1 MAIRIQENVSLA
13 PLTTFKI
20 GGSARYFVEAH
31 SEEEIREALAVA
43 HDKNIPAVIMGGG
56 SNVLVPDE
64 GLNAL
69 VVFISLT
76 DFKLNGR
83 ELEAGAGCNL
93 LLLIKEASQAGMGGW
108 EKLAGIPGTI
118 GGAVRGDAG
127 AFGAEIKDFPLEVR
141 ALNSETAEIK
151 EFQNADCDFAYR
163 HSFFKDNPEWIITSV
178 AIELQNVNKAD
189 SLHLVVETIAERE
202 KRHLQN
208 IQAAGS
214 YFMNPVAPKS
224 VQGMFEK
231 EKGMKSHEGRVPA
244 GWLIEKAGMKGARVG
259 GAIASLQHPNYLV
272 NTGGATALDVRNLAE
287 KIKYVVKNKF
297 GIRMEEEAAVI
308 KT

>member
-1 MAIRIQENVSLA
+1 MAIQIQENVPLA

-20 GGSARYFVEAH
+20 GGPAKYFAETH

-43 HDKNIPAVIMGGG
+43 HDKNIPAIIMGGG
-56 SNVLVPDE
+56 SNVLVPDK

-76 DFKLNGR
+76 DFKLNGK

-93 LLLIKEASQAGMGGW
+93 LSLIKEASQAGMGGW

-118 GGAVRGDAG
+118 GGAVRGNAG
-127 AFGAEIKDFPLEVR
+127 AFGTEIKDFPVKIR
-141 ALNSETAEIK
+141 ALNSATAEIK
-151 EFQNADCDFAYR
+151 EFQNAECDFAYR
-163 HSFFKDNPEWIITSV
+163 HSFFKDNPKWIITSLAVRLLKV
-178 AIELQNVNKAD
+178 APTE
-189 SLHLVVETIAERE
+189 SLRLVGDTIAERE

-231 EKGMKSHEGRVPA
+231 EKGMKSHEGRVSA
-244 GWLIEKAGMKGARVG
+244 GWLK
-259 GAIASLQHPNYLV
+259 
-272 NTGGATALDVRNLAE
+272 
-287 KIKYVVKNKF
+287 
-297 GIRMEEEAAVI
+297 EEAVVLD
-308 KT
+308 THY

>member
-76 DFKLNGR
+76 DFKLNGK

-93 LLLIKEASQAGMGGW
+93 LSLIKEASQAGMGGW

-118 GGAVRGDAG
+118 GGAVRGNAG
-127 AFGAEIKDFPLEVR
+127 AFGTEIKDFPVKIR
-141 ALNSETAEIK
+141 ALHSETAEIK

-163 HSFFKDNPEWIITSV
+163 HSFFKDNPKWIITSLAVRLLKV
-178 AIELQNVNKAD
+178 APTESLKLVAD
-189 SLHLVVETIAERE
+189 TIAERE

-208 IQAAGS
+208 VQAAGS
-214 YFMNPVAPKS
+214 YFMNPVAS
-224 VQGMFEK
+224 AEVVAMFEQ
-231 EKGMKSHEGRVPA
+231 EKGMKSREGRVPA
-244 GWLIEKAGMKGARVG
+244 GWLIEKAGMKGAQVG
-259 GAIASLQHPNYLV
+259 GAIASLQHPNYIV
-272 NTGGATALDVRNLAE
+272 NAGNATAKDVKNLARR
-287 KIKYVVKNKF
+287 IK
-297 GIRMEEEAAVI
+297 EAA
-308 KT
+308 TTQFG